1 MWWWILTVL
10 FFLISVGVSTLV
22 YFSLRR
28 INQYEGLIIEFQ
40 NIIEFATTK
49 MKQVDANG
57 HYESDDET
65 GFFFQQLKE
74 LQELLNGIFENEETE
89 ENSDAQKEKDKVD
102 NLKQKFEELFA

>member
-1 MWWWILTVL
+1 MWWWILTIL
-10 FFLISVGVSTLV
+10 FFLIGVVSITLLF
-22 YFSLRR
+22 FSLKR
-28 INQYEGLIIEFQ
+28 INQYETLIIEFQ

-74 LQELLNGIFENEETE
+74 LQELLNGIFENDNQVTGESGSAEKETR
-89 ENSDAQKEKDKVD
+89 
-102 NLKQKFEELFA
+102 

>member
-1 MWWWILTVL
+1 MWWWLLTIL
-10 FFLISVGVSTLV
+10 FFLISVGSATLV

-40 NIIEFATTK
+40 KIIQFATTK
-49 MKQVDANG
+49 MEQVDANG

-89 ENSDAQKEKDKVD
+89 ESASAEKEKS
-102 NLKQKFEELFA
+102 

>member
-1 MWWWILTVL
+1 MWWWILTIL
-10 FFLISVGVSTLV
+10 FFLISIVSTILV

-28 INQYEGLIIEFQ
+28 INNYENLILEFQ
-40 NIIEFATTK
+40 RIINFATTK
-49 MKQVDANG
+49 MKQVDAKG

-89 ENSDAQKEKDKVD
+89 ENSDSAKESEKK
-102 NLKQKFEELFA
+102 

>member
-1 MWWWILTVL
+1 MWWWILTIL
-10 FFLISVGVSTLV
+10 FFLISVSTSTLV

-49 MKQVDANG
+49 MKQVDTSG

-74 LQELLNGIFENEETE
+74 LQELLNGIFENEPE
-89 ENSDAQKEKDKVD
+89 ENSSAEEKS
-102 NLKQKFEELFA
+102 

>member
-1 MWWWILTVL
+1 MWWWILTIL
-10 FFLISVGVSTLV
+10 FFLISIASTILV

-28 INQYEGLIIEFQ
+28 INQYEGFIIELQ
-40 NIIEFATTK
+40 NIIEFATAK

-74 LQELLNGIFENEETE
+74 LQELLNGIFENEEE
-89 ENSDAQKEKDKVD
+89 ESGGAKEEK
-102 NLKQKFEELFA
+102 N

>member
-1 MWWWILTVL
+1 MWWWILTML
-10 FFLISVGVSTLV
+10 FFLFSVGASTLV

-28 INQYEGLIIEFQ
+28 INQYEGFIIELQ

-49 MKQVDANG
+49 MKQVDAKG

-74 LQELLNGIFENEETE
+74 LQELLNGIFENENE
-89 ENSDAQKEKDKVD
+89 EISSSAKEK
-102 NLKQKFEELFA
+102 E